1 MQGFGVMRRVKAE
14 YRGQQKASKE
24 GRLKGGEVV
33 EGVMMMGPMCLV
45 VRLALSPP
53 QPSIF
58 LDMIHISLR
67 I

>member
-1 MQGFGVMRRVKAE
+1 MQGFGVMRGRKQSIGTAK
-14 YRGQQKASKE
+14 GKE
-24 GRLKGGEVV
+24 GRLKGEVV
-33 EGVMMMGPMCLV
+33 EGVMMMGSMCLL

>member
-1 MQGFGVMRRVKAE
+1 MKAE
-14 YRGQQKASKE
+14 YRDSKRQAGRERNE
-24 GRLKGGEVV
+24 GRLKGEVV
-33 EGVMMMGPMCLV
+33 EGVMMMGPMCLL